1 MIGRDMVELQV
12 TRVNYYSP
20 HDESCF
26 FDWLNKMRFVKEF
39 HSKGDA
45 LLLSVDRTSMTRAD
59 LEDLIGFFYR
69 YDISMPQLKVFD
81 CPEYSGWF
89 RNREKYWY
97 YRVFRSK
104 AR

>member
-1 MIGRDMVELQV
+1 MSGEDLVELRVGRV
-12 TRVNYYSP
+12 TYYSP

-26 FDWLNKMRFVKEF
+26 FAWLHKMRFVEEF
-39 HSKGDA
+39 HGRGDA
-45 LLLSVDRTSMTRAD
+45 IILSVNRASMTRAD

-81 CPEYSGWF
+81 CPEFSGWF